1 MVELPY
7 WKHLH
12 SKIRWLAVYCIFIIL
27 LGISCSRKSSEIWIH
42 NESSLAS
49 SGQFTEDDFRTGF
62 IPCYQVDEYIPDHS
76 REYLVR
82 PRKIRIVYHIMNSE
96 DSLHNF
102 SEKDASGFIWMM
114 EQDAMRYLR
123 ENEKMN
129 LPEGNNTPVLP
140 AAISYARMDG
150 DQYSNGYF
158 FHYDDELYFF
168 INKGMHRNN
177 HRLDVIRKY
186 NVGGDSILNIFVMP
200 HHPDS
205 IISTSYHAYSAG
217 IALGNNIKLAGIYE
231 NGGQPWM
238 YATLF
243 NHEVGH
249 VLGLRH
255 SWMHNDG
262 CEDTPPHANCFQQS
276 PDPPCNGIISNNMMD
291 YNNSQKAITP
301 CQLGIMHRALSDVS
315 SRQRSFLVKDWCEA
329 DTTFTIII
337 TKAEEWKG
345 NKDLVHNIII
355 EEGGSLTLHCRLAMA
370 RDTWIVVKPGG
381 ALILKGARLHNDCG
395 ETWKGIQIQ
404 NEGKKSGLVLYDSQT
419 KVENVRSTVENYVF
433 RK

>member
-1 MVELPY
+1 MKTMNELLY
-7 WKHLH
+7 WKLYHC
-12 SKIRWLAVYCIFIIL
+12 KIHWLGVYFIIIML
-27 LGISCSRKSSEIWIH
+27 SGKSCSRKSSEIWIH
-42 NESSLAS
+42 NESSLAL

-62 IPCYQVDEYIPDHS
+62 IPCFQVNEYIPDPS

-82 PRKIRIVYHIMNSE
+82 PRKIRTVYHIMNSE
-96 DSLHNF
+96 DSLYNF
-102 SEKDASGFIWMM
+102 SERDAPGFLWMM
-114 EQDAMRYLR
+114 EQDAIRYLR

-140 AAISYARMDG
+140 AAISYARVDG
-150 DQYSNGYF
+150 NHYRNGYF
-158 FHYDDELYFF
+158 FHHDDELYFF
-168 INKGMHRNN
+168 INKGLHRNN
-177 HRLDVIRKY
+177 HRLEVIRKY
-186 NVGGDSILNIFVMP
+186 NVGGDSILNIFIMP

-205 IISTSYHAYSAG
+205 IISTSYHAHSAG
-217 IALGNNIKLAGIYE
+217 IALGNNVKLAGIYE

-255 SWMHNDG
+255 SWIHNDG

-301 CQLGIMHRALSDVS
+301 CQLGIIHRALNDVN
-315 SRQRSFLVKDWCEA
+315 SRQRSFLVKDWCDA
-329 DTTFTIII
+329 DTTFNIII
-337 TKAEEWKG
+337 SGTEEWKG
-345 NKDLVHNIII
+345 NKDIVHNIVI

-370 RDTWIVVKPGG
+370 RDTRIVVKSGG
-381 ALILKGARLHNDCG
+381 SLILKGARLHNDCG
-395 ETWKGIQIQ
+395 ETWKGIQLQ
-404 NEGKKSGLVLYDSQT
+404 TKGKLSGSLKYDSQS
-419 KVENVRSTVENYVF
+419 KLENVRLKAED
-433 RK
+433 